1 MYFTVGVIM
10 GSDTI
15 MKAIIVLSLL
25 GLAYY
30 LHVYV
35 FGGDEGFRTLEVPA
49 PAPQEFLP
57 LPKRPIDTA
66 AAGPSAPSAAPRATM
81 PPSQNP
87 EPKPADPYDDQV
99 QAADAA
105 EEMRYPE
112 RSFGP
117 GKMPSDTS
125 IAQASGIANKASML
139 TAQSAQ
145 YFSPEAVA
153 NGGMFFSEVA
163 ANEDENPGYTAF

>member
-1 MYFTVGVIM
+1 M

-25 GLAYY
+25 GFAYY
-30 LHVYV
+30 LQVYL
-35 FGGDEGFRTLEVPA
+35 FGGNEGFRSLEVPA
-49 PAPQEFLP
+49 RAPQEFLP
-57 LPKRPIDTA
+57 LPKRPLDTV

-81 PPSQNP
+81 PAVQNP
-87 EPKPADPYDDQV
+87 DPRPADPYDDQV
-99 QAADAA
+99 EAADAP
-105 EEMRYPE
+105 ENLRYPE

-117 GKMPSDTS
+117 GKVPSDTS
-125 IAQASGIANKASML
+125 IAQAAGIANKASML

-145 YFSPEAVA
+145 YFSPEAVS

-163 ANEDENPGYTAF
+163 ANEDENPNYTAF

>member
-1 MYFTVGVIM
+1 M
-10 GSDTI
+10 GTDTI
-15 MKAIIVLSLL
+15 TKAIIVLILL
-25 GLAYY
+25 GFAYY
-30 LHVYV
+30 LQVYMIK
-35 FGGDEGFRTLEVPA
+35 DEGFRTLEVPS

-57 LPKRPIDTA
+57 LPKRPMDTVA
-66 AAGPSAPSAAPRATM
+66 SGPSAPSVAPRVNM
-81 PPSQNP
+81 PPSRNN

-99 QAADAA
+99 EAADAP
-105 EEMRYPE
+105 ENLRYPE

-117 GKMPSDTS
+117 GKIPSDTS
-125 IAQASGIANKASML
+125 IAQAAGIANKASML